1 MIWKHP
7 LILVFALS
15 SAAANVALAHDPVP
29 MFQSDELLEITITGA
44 LNQLDEDRDTGI
56 TYKPVTITYENSTGK
71 TVSVDVELNSRGE
84 KRLSQRTCN
93 FPPIRIEVSKAERT
107 GTLFE
112 GKKKWKLVT
121 QCQPGYKH
129 YERYLITEYLSYKIL
144 NLLTDQSF
152 LVRLAKISYVDSP
165 SNKNLH
171 TSYGF
176 FIEPTKAVAKRIGLK
191 RLKIK
196 ETSAVNLDGEYLNL
210 VSLFHFML
218 GSTDWSATH
227 GGNEECCHNGKLFG
241 DVEGS
246 SNLYIPYDFDMTGL
260 VNPKYA
266 TIDAELKLD
275 SIRERRYRGYCRNLE
290 YLDANIAL
298 LNSKQNE
305 ILELFQTTPYLSNG
319 DKKKKIG
326 YLNKF
331 FKIINDPG
339 RVERKITGRCHKSIM
354 VET

>member
-1 MIWKHP
+1 MISKYP

-15 SAAANVALAHDPVP
+15 SAATNVALASDPVS
-29 MFQSDELLEITITGA
+29 MFQSEELLEITITGA
-44 LNQLDEDRDTGI
+44 IDQLDEDRDTGI
-56 TYKPVTITYENSTGK
+56 AYKPVTVTYENNAGE
-71 TVSVDVELNSRGE
+71 TVSVDVELHSRGE
-84 KRLSQRTCN
+84 KRLSRRTCS
-93 FPPIRIEVSKAERT
+93 FPPIRIEVSKKERA

-112 GKKKWKLVT
+112 GKKKWKLAT
-121 QCQPGYKH
+121 QCQPGYKQ
-129 YERYLITEYLSYKIL
+129 YERYLITEYLSYKIF

-152 LVRLAKISYVDSP
+152 LVRLAKINYVDSP
-165 SNKNLH
+165 SDKNLH

-196 ETSAVNLDGEYLNL
+196 ETSAVTLDGEHLNL
-210 VSLFHFML
+210 VSLFHFLL

-241 DVEGS
+241 EVDGS
-246 SNLYIPYDFDMTGL
+246 SNLFIPYDFDMTGL
-260 VNPKYA
+260 VNPEYA
-266 TIDAELKLD
+266 TIDAALKLD

-298 LNSKQNE
+298 LNSKQND
-305 ILELFQTTPYLSNG
+305 ILELFETMPYLTSG
-319 DKKKKIG
+319 EKKKKIG

-331 FKIINDPG
+331 FRIINDSG

-354 VET
+354 AET